1 MRGFHFLTDGLCVG
15 TDARGGRGIFAQR
28 PILAGETVAVWGGVV
43 LTLDQ
48 VEALASDE
56 RHLVVQIDETF
67 FLTTPEETAD
77 GADFINH
84 SCAPNLGF
92 TSPITLVALRDI
104 APEEE
109 LSFDYA
115 MTDATPTL
123 EMDCDCRT
131 PACRGRVR
139 SDDWRDPRL
148 QVAYAG
154 RFSPYLQRRIDRI
167 ALESTNGSTN
177 GGQNGHT
184 VQPFGAAASASAI

>member
-1 MRGFHFLTDGLCVG
+1 MRGFHFLADGLRVG
-15 TDARGGRGIFAQR
+15 IDTRGGRGVFADR
-28 PILAGETVAVWGGVV
+28 TIVAGETVAVWGGVV
-43 LTLDQ
+43 LTLEQ
-48 VEALASDE
+48 VEALPFEE
-56 RHLVVQIDETF
+56 RHMVVQIDESF
-67 FLTTPEETAD
+67 FLTTPEDVAA

-92 TSPITLVALRDI
+92 TSPITLVALRDV
-104 APEEE
+104 APGEE
-109 LSFDYA
+109 LTFDYA

-131 PACRGRVR
+131 SACRGRVR

-148 QVAYAG
+148 QLAYDG

-167 ALESTNGSTN
+167 ALERTNGHAN
-177 GGQNGHT
+177 GSV